1 MNGDAMRM
9 LLHKGRSLRVLPR
22 HAAAM
27 LATLACALAAADLM
41 RWVFDPASAAA
52 STASMRVFVAATAL
66 ACSGGIA
73 LRSLRP
79 NGTWLAL
86 AVAGGGTILAATGVV
101 LAIAKGEITPSLV
114 DLVSAGRPDHID
126 VNVSVLLLLAGMSVL
141 VGAARIFG
149 RWTAHVVAAAAGLIL
164 GIGTMNALAYV
175 VHSHLLLS
183 SILPLAVRS
192 DSAIVLLL
200 IAGALFA
207 HVIADVA
214 RGPIVGRVSAA
225 VAVAAVLVVLE
236 TYLSESSGRLA
247 IQVAAADSA
256 AAASL
261 LDAASAARSGLLV
274 ALFGVMVAAV
284 VVITATV
291 ARPIKALEGAL
302 AAFMQQHRDVR
313 APVIQD
319 DEIGELAIGF
329 NKLAAENAALQDG
342 LERRVEQRTAELA
355 AVNEELESF
364 AYAVSHDLRAP
375 LRTVEGFTRSII
387 ADTGSTL
394 SEASKADFDRV
405 QAAATRM
412 GQLIDDLLVLSRL
425 TRQDLRRERV
435 DVSSLARELVSELR
449 ILEPARAVD
458 VRIQDGIFANAD
470 QRLIRVLLT
479 NLLANAWK
487 FTRKT
492 AEARVEVATEMR
504 DGELAYLVR
513 DNGAGFDQTRVD
525 KLFVPFQRLHSMRDF
540 EGNGIGLATAHRV
553 LQRHGGRIWAT
564 GAVGQGAMFTFTFP
578 AAKPA

>member
-1 MNGDAMRM
+1 MRM
-9 LLHKGRSLRVLPR
+9 LLHNGRSFRVLPR
-22 HAAAM
+22 HVAAV
-27 LATLACALAAADLM
+27 LATLACAFVAVDLV
-41 RWVFDPASAAA
+41 RWILYPLDAAA
-52 STASMRVFVAATAL
+52 STASLRPFVAVVAF
-66 ACSGGIA
+66 ACAGGIA
-73 LRSLRP
+73 LRSLRSERQ
-79 NGTWLAL
+79 WFAL
-86 AVAGGGTILAATGVV
+86 AVAGVGTVLAATGVV
-101 LAIAKGEITPSLV
+101 LAIVNGDITPKLT

-126 VNVSVLLLLAGMSVL
+126 VNVSVLLLLACLSVL
-141 VGAARIFG
+141 VGAARMFG

-164 GIGTMNALAYV
+164 GVGTMNSLAYAV
-175 VHSHLLLS
+175 DSPLLLS
-183 SILPLAVRS
+183 SILPLAIRS
-192 DSAIVLLL
+192 DPAIVLLL
-200 IAGALFA
+200 IAAALFA

-247 IQVAAADSA
+247 IQVAASDSA

-261 LDAASAARSGLLV
+261 LDAASAARTGLLI

-302 AAFMQQHRDVR
+302 AAFLQQHREVR

-375 LRTVEGFTRSII
+375 LRTVEGFTRSIM
-387 ADTGSTL
+387 ADAGSTL

-564 GAVGQGAMFTFTFP
+564 GTVGQGAMFTFTFP

>member
-1 MNGDAMRM
+1 MN
-9 LLHKGRSLRVLPR
+9 SL
-22 HAAAM
+22 
-27 LATLACALAAADLM
+27 
-41 RWVFDPASAAA
+41 
-52 STASMRVFVAATAL
+52 
-66 ACSGGIA
+66 
-73 LRSLRP
+73 
-79 NGTWLAL
+79 
-86 AVAGGGTILAATGVV
+86 
-101 LAIAKGEITPSLV
+101 
-114 DLVSAGRPDHID
+114 
-126 VNVSVLLLLAGMSVL
+126 
-141 VGAARIFG
+141 
-149 RWTAHVVAAAAGLIL
+149 AHVV
-164 GIGTMNALAYV
+164 N
-175 VHSHLLLS
+175 SHLLLE
-183 SILPLAVRS
+183 SILPLAIRS

-200 IAGALFA
+200 IAAALFA

-247 IQVAAADSA
+247 IQVAASDGV

-274 ALFGVMVAAV
+274 ALFGVMVGAV

-302 AAFMQQHRDVR
+302 AAFMAQHREVR
-313 APVIQD
+313 APVFED

-342 LERRVEQRTAELA
+342 LERRVVQRTAELA

-375 LRTVEGFTRSII
+375 LRTVEGFTRSIL
-387 ADTGSTL
+387 ADKESTL
-394 SEASKADFDRV
+394 SESSKEDFDRV

-425 TRQDLRRERV
+425 TRQDLRREHV
-435 DVSSLARELVSELR
+435 DVTSLAHELLSELR
-449 ILEPARAVD
+449 VLEPDRVVD
-458 VRIQDGIFANAD
+458 IRIQSGIFANAD

-479 NLLANAWK
+479 NLLGNAWK

-492 AEARVEVATEMR
+492 MDASIEVGTEIR
-504 DGELAYLVR
+504 DGETTYLVR
-513 DNGAGFDQTRVD
+513 DNGAGFDQT
-525 KLFVPFQRLHSMRDF
+525 
-540 EGNGIGLATAHRV
+540 ATVHRV

-564 GAVGQGAMFTFTFP
+564 GEVGHGAMFTFTLP
-578 AAKPA
+578 AASPA

>member
-1 MNGDAMRM
+1 MSM
-9 LLHKGRSLRVLPR
+9 LIHKGRSLRVLPR
-22 HAAAM
+22 HVAAAF
-27 LATLACALAAADLM
+27 ATLACAYAALDLFG
-41 RWVFDPASAAA
+41 WIFDPVNAAA
-52 STASMRVFVAATAL
+52 STASLRPFVAATTF
-66 ACSGGIA
+66 ACAGGIA

-79 NGTWLAL
+79 ERKRLAL
-86 AVAGGGTILAATGVV
+86 AVAGVGTALAAIGVV
-101 LAIAKGEITPSLV
+101 MAIANGDNTPQLA
-114 DLVSAGRPDHID
+114 DLVSAGRPEHID
-126 VNVSVLLLLAGMSVL
+126 VNVSLLLLLAGMSVL
-141 VGAARIFG
+141 VGAARVFG
-149 RWTAHVVAAAAGLIL
+149 RWTAHVVASAAGLIL
-164 GIGTMNALAYV
+164 GVGTMNSLAHV
-175 VHSHLLLS
+175 VNSHLLLE
-183 SILPLAVRS
+183 SILPLAIRS

-200 IAGALFA
+200 IAAALFA

-247 IQVAAADSA
+247 IQVAASDGV

-274 ALFGVMVAAV
+274 ALFGVMVGAV

-302 AAFMQQHRDVR
+302 AAFMAQHREVR
-313 APVIQD
+313 APVFED

-342 LERRVEQRTAELA
+342 LERRVVQRTAELA

-375 LRTVEGFTRSII
+375 LRTVEGFTRSIL
-387 ADTGSTL
+387 ADKESTL
-394 SEASKADFDRV
+394 SESSKEDFDRV

-425 TRQDLRRERV
+425 TRQDLRREHV
-435 DVSSLARELVSELR
+435 DVTSLAHELLSELR
-449 ILEPARAVD
+449 VLEPDRVVD
-458 VRIQDGIFANAD
+458 IRIQSGIFANAD

-479 NLLANAWK
+479 NLLGNAWK

-492 AEARVEVATEMR
+492 MDASIEVGTEIR
-504 DGELAYLVR
+504 DGETTYLVR

-540 EGNGIGLATAHRV
+540 EGNGIGLATVHRV

-564 GAVGQGAMFTFTFP
+564 GEVGHGAMFTFTLP
-578 AAKPA
+578 AASPA

>member
-1 MNGDAMRM
+1 MFIR
-9 LLHKGRSLRVLPR
+9 KGRSLRVLPR
-22 HAAAM
+22 HIAAV
-27 LATLACALAAADLM
+27 LATLGCAYAAFDLLGWM
-41 RWVFDPASAAA
+41 FDPVNAAA
-52 STASMRVFVAATAL
+52 STASLRPFVAATTL
-66 ACSGGIA
+66 ACAGGIA

-79 NGTWLAL
+79 ERKLLAL
-86 AVAGGGTILAATGVV
+86 AVAGVGTLLAAIGVV
-101 LAIAKGEITPSLV
+101 MAIANGDLTPQLADV
-114 DLVSAGRPDHID
+114 VSTGGPEHID
-126 VNVSVLLLLAGMSVL
+126 VNVSLLLLLAGMSVL
-141 VGAARIFG
+141 VGAARVFG
-149 RWTAHVVAAAAGLIL
+149 RWTAHVVASAAGLIL
-164 GIGTMNALAYV
+164 GVGTMNSLAHLV
-175 VHSHLLLS
+175 NSRLLLE
-183 SILPLAVRS
+183 SILPLALRS
-192 DSAIVLLL
+192 GSAIVLLL
-200 IAGALFA
+200 IAAALFA

-236 TYLSESSGRLA
+236 TYLSESSSRLA
-247 IQVAAADSA
+247 IQLAASDGTA
-256 AAASL
+256 AVSL
-261 LDAASAARSGLLV
+261 LDAASAARAGLLV
-274 ALFGVMVAAV
+274 ALFGVMVGAV

-302 AAFMQQHRDVR
+302 AAFMQQHRGVR

-355 AVNEELESF
+355 AVNAELESF

-375 LRTVEGFTRSII
+375 LRSVEGFTRSIA
-387 ADTGSTL
+387 ADPATTL
-394 SEASKADFDRV
+394 SQASKEDFNRV

-425 TRQDLRRERV
+425 TRQDLHRERV
-435 DVSSLARELVSELR
+435 DVTSLAQELVSELR
-449 ILEPARAVD
+449 VLEPDRVVD
-458 VRIQDGIFANAD
+458 VRIQNGIFANAD
-470 QRLIRVLLT
+470 ARLIRVLLT

-492 AEARVEVATEMR
+492 TTASIEVGTELR
-504 DGELAYLVR
+504 DGDMAYLVR
-513 DNGAGFDQTRVD
+513 DNGAGFDQSRVD

-564 GAVGQGAMFTFTFP
+564 GEVGHGAKFTFTLP
-578 AAKPA
+578 AANPA